1 MIVKDPNKPRTP
13 PPKRSAVLVRIS
25 EFLQD
30 RFSLEEDREDEAG
43 VIQSISRGIEFR
55 GISLWT
61 LIFAIF
67 IASIGLN
74 VNSTAVIIGAMLI
87 SPLMGP
93 IMGIGLG
100 VGINDLTM
108 IGRALKNLS
117 LAVFISILTS
127 TAYFLISPL
136 HIAQSELLS
145 RTSPSVWDAFIAFFG
160 GLAGIVAGSSR
171 DKVTNVIPGVAIAT
185 ALMPPLCTAGYGLS
199 TGNLYYFAGAFYL
212 FLINSVCISLAT
224 LLMVRFLGYHQKEY
238 PTPEIERR
246 VRSTIWMAVLV
257 VVVPSSYLGAQ
268 LVRKTIFE
276 QEAKQFITNEC
287 NFQYRQLINYTAH
300 FNQGKGSTLELSLV
314 GESLPKDSINF
325 LRSKMPTYGLE
336 DTQLIVKQGN
346 FKDAE
351 VDVDAIKTTVTDQ
364 VIKYSQASIAR
375 KDHEI
380 DSLKR
385 YIDLTQTSRLSVAD
399 LRNELKTLMPDVQ
412 TFTASRSLVMT
423 GNKATP
429 DTVMLVYAKFS
440 RRHTRAERQRIEKWL
455 QSRTKSKRIKLL
467 IE

>member
-1 MIVKDPNKPRTP
+1 MIVKDPNLPRTN
-13 PPKRSAVLVRIS
+13 PPKRSAVLVRIG

-43 VIQSISRGIEFR
+43 VIQSISRGIEFK

-108 IGRALKNLS
+108 IGRALKNLG
-117 LAVFISILTS
+117 LAVFISLLTS

-224 LLMVRFLGYHQKEY
+224 LIMVRFLGYHQKEY

-276 QEAKQFITNEC
+276 QEAKQFVTKEC

-300 FNQGKGSTLELSLV
+300 FNQGNGSTLELSLV
-314 GESLPKDSINF
+314 GESFPKDSINL
-325 LRSKMPTYGLE
+325 LRSKMPNYGLE

-380 DSLKR
+380 DSLRR

-412 TFTASRSLVMT
+412 TFTASRSLVMN

-440 RRHTRAERQRIEKWL
+440 RRHTRVERQRIEKWL

>member
-1 MIVKDPNKPRTP
+1 MIVKDPNLPRTK
-13 PPKRSAVLVRIS
+13 PPKRSAVLVRIGG
-25 EFLQD
+25 FLQD

-108 IGRALKNLS
+108 IGRALKNLG
-117 LAVFISILTS
+117 LAVFISLLTS

-257 VVVPSSYLGAQ
+257 VVVPSSYLGSQ

-276 QEAKQFITNEC
+276 QKAKQFVTNEC
-287 NFQYRQLINYTAH
+287 NFQYRQLINYTAY
-300 FNQGKGSTLELSLV
+300 FNRGDGSVLELSLV
-314 GESLPKDSINF
+314 GEPLPKDSINL
-325 LRSKMPTYGLE
+325 LRSKMPPYGLE
-336 DTQLIVKQGN
+336 NTQLVVRQGN
-346 FKDAE
+346 FKDAPI
-351 VDVDAIKTTVTDQ
+351 DVDAIKTTVTDQ

-380 DSLKR
+380 DSLRR

-412 TFTASRSLVMT
+412 TFTASRSLVMN
-423 GNKATP
+423 GNKETP

-440 RRHTRAERQRIEKWL
+440 RKHTRAERLRIEKWL
-455 QSRTKSKRIKLL
+455 QSRTKSKKIKLL

>member
-1 MIVKDPNKPRTP
+1 MIVKDPNLPRNP
-13 PPKRSAVLVRIS
+13 SPKRSGILVRIG
-25 EFLQD
+25 EELQE

-108 IGRALKNLS
+108 IGRALKNLGI
-117 LAVFISILTS
+117 AVFISLLTS

-276 QEAKQFITNEC
+276 QDAKQFVTNEC

-300 FNQGKGSTLELSLV
+300 FNQGDESLLELSLV
-314 GESLPKDSINF
+314 GESLPKDSINL
-325 LRSKMPTYGLE
+325 LRSKMPAYGLG
-336 DTQLIVKQGN
+336 DTQLVIKQGN

-364 VIKYSQASIAR
+364 VIKYSQASVAR

-380 DSLKR
+380 DSLRR

-412 TFTASRSLVMT
+412 TFTAARSLVMT
-423 GNKATP
+423 GNKAMP
-429 DTVMLVYAKFS
+429 DTVMLVYARFS

>member
-1 MIVKDPNKPRTP
+1 MIVKDPNLPRTKP
-13 PPKRSAVLVRIS
+13 TKRSAVLTRLG

-43 VIQSISRGIEFR
+43 VIQSISRGIEFK

-108 IGRALKNLS
+108 IGRALKNLG
-117 LAVFISILTS
+117 LAVFISLLTS

-224 LLMVRFLGYHQKEY
+224 LIMVRFLGYHQKEY

-276 QEAKQFITNEC
+276 QEAKLFVTNEC

-300 FNQGKGSTLELSLV
+300 FNQGDGSLLELSLV
-314 GESLPKDSINF
+314 GEPLPKDSINL
-325 LRSKMPTYGLE
+325 LRSKMPPYGLE
-336 DTQLIVKQGN
+336 GTQLVVKQGN
-346 FKDAE
+346 FKDAPI
-351 VDVDAIKTTVTDQ
+351 DVDAIKTTVTDQ

-375 KDHEI
+375 KDHVI

-412 TFTASRSLVMT
+412 TFTAARSLVMN
-423 GNKATP
+423 GNKTTP

-440 RRHTRAERQRIEKWL
+440 RRHTRAERLRIEKWL

>member
-1 MIVKDPNKPRTP
+1 MIVKDPNLPRTQ
-13 PPKRSAVLVRIS
+13 PPKRSPVLVRIG

-108 IGRALKNLS
+108 IGRALKNLGI
-117 LAVFISILTS
+117 AVFISLLTS

-276 QEAKQFITNEC
+276 QEAKQFVTNEC

-300 FNQGKGSTLELSLV
+300 FNQGDGSVLELSLV
-314 GESLPKDSINF
+314 GEPFPKDSINL
-325 LRSKMPTYGLE
+325 LRSKMPPYGLG
-336 DTQLIVKQGN
+336 DTQLVIKQGN
-346 FKDAE
+346 FKDAP

-375 KDHEI
+375 KDNEI
-380 DSLKR
+380 DSLRR

-412 TFTASRSLVMT
+412 TFTAARSLVMT